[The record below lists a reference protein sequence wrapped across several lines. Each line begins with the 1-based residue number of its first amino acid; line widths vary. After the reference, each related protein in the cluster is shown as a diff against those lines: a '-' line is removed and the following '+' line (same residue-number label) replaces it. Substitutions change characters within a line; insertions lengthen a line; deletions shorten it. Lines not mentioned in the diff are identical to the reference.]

1 MITIICIGV
10 VIALAALAVVLKTG
24 MSKPQKA
31 QKAEKAAI
39 MKQLLALSDAG
50 TGNSATAPSRANT
63 LQAVPAAS
71 ANSTPRTKA
80 QKRAAKHLSKPVIR
94 AAAQPVHPNQGR
106 C

>member
-1 MITIICIGV
+1 MITIICIGA
-10 VIALAALAVVLKTG
+10 VIALTALAVVLKTG
-24 MSKPQKA
+24 MGKPQKA

-39 MKQLLALSDAG
+39 MKQLLALSE
-50 TGNSATAPSRANT
+50 TGPGVPATVPSRAAT
-63 LQAVPAAS
+63 LRAVPAAS

>member
-10 VIALAALAVVLKTG
+10 VIALTVLAVGLKTG
-24 MSKPQKA
+24 LSKPQKA

-39 MKQLLALSDAG
+39 MKQLLALSE
-50 TGNSATAPSRANT
+50 TGPGVPARVPSRATT
-63 LQAVPAAS
+63 LRAVPAAS

-80 QKRAAKHLSKPVIR
+80 QKRAAKHLPKPVIR

>member
-1 MITIICIGV
+1 MITIICIGA
-10 VIALAALAVVLKTG
+10 VIALTALAVVLKTG

-50 TGNSATAPSRANT
+50 TGHSATAPSRATT
-63 LQAVPAAS
+63 LRAVPAAS

-94 AAAQPVHPNQGR
+94 AAAQPVQPNQGR

>member
-1 MITIICIGV
+1 MITIICIGA
-10 VIALAALAVVLKTG
+10 VIALTALAVVLKTG
-24 MSKPQKA
+24 VSKPQKA

-39 MKQLLALSDAG
+39 MKQLLALSEAG
-50 TGNSATAPSRANT
+50 PGVPATAPSRAAT
-63 LQAVPAAS
+63 VRAAPAAR

-80 QKRAAKHLSKPVIR
+80 QKRAAKHLPKPVIR